1 MSNGQDVREPWFS
14 SILSQ
19 WVGKVGVP
27 EMIDIN
33 LGWGPVYRAV
43 FERLW
48 RAKDGKFGR
57 LS

>member
-1 MSNGQDVREPWFS
+1 MTDHERRLQV
-14 SILSQ
+14 SIAATPLE

-27 EMIDIN
+27 ETTGIN